1 MAIKVVTKDMLAY
14 YHEKQ
19 DAQELARLADK
30 VDKVDGSRLMTNDEG
45 TKLGKVAEGA
55 QVNVIETVKVG
66 GVALDV
72 TEKAV
77 NIDLS
82 KYAIKATVEEALA
95 GKVDK
100 VEGSRLMTDAEGAKL
115 ANLAENAN
123 ETYATKAELS
133 AIPKYATAPVDVLP
147 TENISETTIYLV
159 PNGGE
164 GTNSRDEYIY
174 VNGAWEMLGTT
185 ELSLDG
191 YYTAEQVDEKIG
203 AVTGESGSVYTKSE
217 VDAMVKTIN
226 DDIDV
231 VEGDLATL
239 EGNVYTKDQVY
250 TKSEVDAAIDADVKI
265 VSDALAQEVTDR
277 DTAVKAV
284 DAKFA
289 NYSTTTQVEAKIAE
303 ATTDMATNAGVSSA
317 IATATTDMAT
327 NAGVDGKLANYVKS
341 ADIETITTAEIDAMF
356 TA

>member
-19 DAQELARLADK
+19 DAQELARLAEK
-30 VDKVDGSRLMTNDEG
+30 VDKVDGSRLMTNAEG
-45 TKLGKVAEGA
+45 TKLAGIEEGA
-55 QVNVIETVKVG
+55 EVNVIETVKVG

-82 KYAIKATVEEALA
+82 AYAVKSEMETALD

-100 VEGSRLMTDAEGAKL
+100 ADGMSLMSDAEKAKI
-115 ANLAENAN
+115 ANLADNAN

-133 AIPKYATAPVDVLP
+133 SIPKFGKLVVDELPATGEEDK
-147 TENISETTIYLV
+147 IYLV
-159 PNGGE
+159 PNSGS
-164 GTNSRDEYIY
+164 GTNARDEYIY
-174 VNGAWEMLGTT
+174 VDGAWEMLGTT
-185 ELSLDG
+185 EVDLSG
-191 YYTAEQVDEKIG
+191 YYTSAQVDEKIAAIEGDVG
-203 AVTGESGSVYTKSE
+203 AVYTKSE
-217 VDAMVKTIN
+217 IDAMVETIN
-226 DDIDV
+226 GDIDA

-250 TKSEVDAAIDADVKI
+250 TKSEVDAAIDADVKV
-265 VSDALAQEVTDR
+265 VSDALAQEVSDR
-277 DTAVKAV
+277 QTAVSGV

-317 IATATTDMAT
+317 IATATNDMAT
-327 NAGVDGKLANYVKS
+327 NAGVDAKLADYVLS
-341 ADIETITTAEIDAMF
+341 ADIEVITTAEIDAMF
-356 TA
+356 A